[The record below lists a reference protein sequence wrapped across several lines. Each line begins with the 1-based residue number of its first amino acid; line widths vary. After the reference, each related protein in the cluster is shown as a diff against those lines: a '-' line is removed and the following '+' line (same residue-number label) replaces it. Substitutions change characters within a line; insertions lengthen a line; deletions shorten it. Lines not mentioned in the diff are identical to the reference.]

1 MEKLFL
7 APPYGNI
14 YPWGSL
20 LHVGGEHPPSC
31 RAEEKH
37 HLHLKGADEED
48 LDSALE

>member
-1 MEKLFL
+1 MVEIFL